1 MSNRKNRVFLA
12 FVFTLVPS
20 LTSLSV
26 LGAGPSD
33 KTTMADVKKEV
44 GDAAEAIKDYS
55 AEQRDAALAKTKAA
69 LDDLDA
75 RIERLEMT
83 VRDRW
88 GQMDQTARNK
98 AAVALTDLKRQR
110 ERVAEWYGGL
120 QHSSAE
126 NWEQVKRGFSSSY
139 EELKASWGRAEKS
152 LGGGR

>member
-1 MSNRKNRVFLA
+1 
-12 FVFTLVPS
+12 
-20 LTSLSV
+20 
-26 LGAGPSD
+26 
-33 KTTMADVKKEV
+33 MADVKKEV

-55 AEQRDAALAKTKAA
+55 AEQRDAALAKTKEA
-69 LDDLDA
+69 LDDFDA

-98 AAVALTDLKRQR
+98 AVAALRDLKRQR
-110 ERVAEWYGGL
+110 ERVAKWHGGL

-152 LGGGR
+152 LGAGR